1 MTYDEF
7 QNTIQEIARVALTEY
22 GDEYVSD
29 AIHEI
34 VDSRCIY
41 THDCWEI
48 VNYAREYDRGLL
60 GEAEETVEETV
71 DDIGYEATGLDD
83 MITLLAYWILCH
95 GAQQVEESFEVK
107 AEDLAGLGFDDE
119 DEIRCLREGS
129 EDRYEVNGRALTFD
143 GQAFAVS
150 FDFV

>member
-41 THDCWEI
+41 THDCWTI
-48 VNYAREYDRGLL
+48 VNYAREYDRDLL
-60 GEAEETVEETV
+60 GEAEETV
-71 DDIGYEATGLDD
+71 DDIGYEAESLDA
-83 MITLLAYWILCH
+83 MITVLAYWILYH
-95 GAQQVEESFEVK
+95 GAQQVEETFEVE
-107 AEDLAGLGFDDE
+107 AEDLDGLGFDDE